1 MIVLNTQLTS
11 CLSVY
16 GDLKTTKGFFDVS
29 GIVFN
34 INVQIPHYAN
44 F

>member
-1 MIVLNTQLTS
+1 MIVPNTQLTS
-11 CLSVY
+11 RLSVY
-16 GDLKTTKGFFDVS
+16 RDSKTTKGFFDVS

-34 INVQIPHYAN
+34 INVQIHHYAN